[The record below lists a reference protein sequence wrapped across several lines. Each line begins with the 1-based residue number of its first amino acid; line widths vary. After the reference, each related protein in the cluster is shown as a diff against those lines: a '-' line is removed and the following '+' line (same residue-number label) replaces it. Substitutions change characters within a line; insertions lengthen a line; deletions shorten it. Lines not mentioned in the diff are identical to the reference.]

1 MSTFYVITFLLFL
14 AATYLATPQFI
25 SIFEEG
31 KALVKNYKGVLI
43 PQGIGIIFPIFYL
56 AWSALFGL
64 IFGKFPMDIFLILL
78 AVFSASFI
86 GFIDDMLG
94 ARNVLGFKGHFG
106 KLLQGKLTT
115 GGLKAISGLLAA
127 FVISAVI
134 APDAI
139 FEVILNTLV
148 IALFTN
154 LFNLLD
160 LRPGRSIKFF
170 LILFI
175 VFLLGLAFGQKLSYG
190 LPYLPLAGII
200 LGYFPY
206 DLSAKCMMGD
216 AGSNVIGMSMGIL
229 AASAFEVY
237 TKILILILLIAVHIY
252 TEKYSLTDLI
262 NKNRFLSF
270 LDELGR

>member
-31 KALVKNYKGVLI
+31 KVLVKNYKGVLI

-56 AWSALFGL
+56 AWSALFRL

-190 LPYLPLAGII
+190 LPYLPLVGII

>member
-1 MSTFYVITFLLFL
+1 MSALYTISFLLL
-14 AATYLATPQFI
+14 SAATYFLVPMFI
-25 SIFEEG
+25 DIFEEG
-31 KALVKNYKGVLI
+31 NALVKNYKGILI
-43 PQGIGIIFPIFYL
+43 PQGIGIIFPILYL
-56 AWSALFGL
+56 VWSAFFIV
-64 IFGKFPMDIFLILL
+64 IFREFPMDILLILL

-106 KLLQGKLTT
+106 KLLHGKLTT

-175 VFLLGLAFGQKLSYG
+175 VFLLGLAFGQKLSYI

-206 DLSAKCMMGD
+206 DLNAKCMMGD
-216 AGSNVIGMSMGIL
+216 AGSNVIGMSMGVL
-229 AASAFEVY
+229 AASTFEIY
-237 TKILILILLIAVHIY
+237 TKILVLICLTAVHIY

-262 NKNRFLSF
+262 NQNRFLSF